1 MNEMFKRYFTVYHLI
16 PIIPVV
22 QIQAAIARDDNTS
35 QTVFIQEVVQKPTR
49 QRFYVL
55 AILFIGLSIIYLD
68 RVNISIIAANTDFLQ
83 EMGLIG
89 KPVYIGLLMSLFL
102 ITYGVS
108 NVILSPLGDLIGPR
122 KAMIMAYAVI
132 SISLLLGGLSSV
144 FGILLGTRILLGIGE
159 GLYYPMQ
166 NTFIKNWF
174 PPEER
179 GRANTAWILGQSLSP
194 AVAMPVFTWI
204 IAEYSWRHT
213 FYFSFVLSLLPL
225 AFIYFF
231 TSNSPR
237 ENKYINKQELNI
249 IEASIPGEMSTTRT
263 NEKTSILS
271 RSKIYLCNY
280 DFWMLLAIFSSNS
293 MLSWGIVTW
302 LPTYLNSERGFSW
315 SGVGWMS
322 SLPFIFGL
330 LFKVIS
336 GIAVDRTG
344 KKGVIMLI
352 SALLCAGGILAG
364 VNITNNY
371 LAAII
376 ISFGIGAS
384 SMQLPCVFTLLQ
396 GMVPGAAISSA
407 AGALNGMAVGFGAL
421 SPVLIGVILSFTHN
435 FYSVMYLLIGI
446 VMIGGLFSLPFAMR
460 RL

>member
-1 MNEMFKRYFTVYHLI
+1 MNS
-16 PIIPVV
+16 
-22 QIQAAIARDDNTS
+22 DNNIS
-35 QTVFIQEVVQKPTR
+35 QRVDIEEIVQKPTR

-55 AILFIGLSIIYLD
+55 AILFISLSVIYLD
-68 RVNISIIAANTDFLQ
+68 RVNISIIAANTQFLQ
-83 EMGLIG
+83 EMDLVG

-108 NVILSPLGDLIGPR
+108 NVVLSPIGDLIGPR
-122 KAMIMAYAVI
+122 KAMLMAYIII
-132 SISLLLGGLSSV
+132 SLSLLLGGLSSI
-144 FGILLGTRILLGIGE
+144 FGVLLGTRILLGVGE

-174 PPEER
+174 PPRER

-213 FYFSFVLSLLPL
+213 FYFSFALSLIPL
-225 AFIYFF
+225 ILLYFF
-231 TSNSPR
+231 ATNTPR
-237 ENKYINKQELNI
+237 ENKYINKHELEI
-249 IEASIPGEMSTTRT
+249 IEESRKPNNLVSNSNKKPSI
-263 NEKTSILS
+263 IS
-271 RSKIYLCNY
+271 RSKIYLCNAN
-280 DFWMLLAIFSSNS
+280 FWMLLIIFSSNS

-302 LPTYLNSERGFSW
+302 LPTYLNTERGFSW
-315 SGVGWMS
+315 SNVGWMS

-330 LFKVIS
+330 LFKIAS

-344 KKGVIMLI
+344 KKGMIMLI
-352 SALLCAGGILAG
+352 SALLCAAGILAG

-371 LAAII
+371 IAAIM

-396 GMVPGAAISSA
+396 SMVPSEAISSA

-421 SPVLIGVILSFTHN
+421 SPVLIGLILSLTHN
-435 FYSVMYLLIGI
+435 FYSVMYLLVGI
-446 VMIGGLFSLPFAMR
+446 VLIGGLVSLFFAVR

>member
-1 MNEMFKRYFTVYHLI
+1 MNGDNNI
-16 PIIPVV
+16 SPIVHIE
-22 QIQAAIARDDNTS
+22 
-35 QTVFIQEVVQKPTR
+35 EVAQKPTR

-55 AILFIGLSIIYLD
+55 AILFISLSVIYLD
-68 RVNISIIAANTDFLQ
+68 RVNISIIAANTQFLH
-83 EMGLIG
+83 EMDLVG
-89 KPVYIGLLMSLFL
+89 KPIYIGLLMSLFL

-108 NVILSPLGDLIGPR
+108 NVVLSPIGDLIGPR
-122 KAMIMAYAVI
+122 KAMLIAYI
-132 SISLLLGGLSSV
+132 IISLSLILGGLSSI
-144 FGILLGTRILLGIGE
+144 FGMLLGTRILLGVGE

-174 PPEER
+174 PPRER

-213 FYFSFVLSLLPL
+213 FYFSFVLSLTPL
-225 AFIYFF
+225 ILIYLFA
-231 TSNSPR
+231 SNTPR
-237 ENKYINKQELNI
+237 ENKYINKHELEI
-249 IEASIPGEMSTTRT
+249 IEESSIT
-263 NEKTSILS
+263 NNLVSHSSEKPSIIT
-271 RSKIYLCNY
+271 RSKIYLFNAN
-280 DFWMLLAIFSSNS
+280 FWMLLIIFSSNS
-293 MLSWGIVTW
+293 MLSWGVVTW
-302 LPTYLNSERGFSW
+302 LPTYLNTERGFSW
-315 SGVGWMS
+315 SNVGWMS

-330 LFKVIS
+330 LFKIAS

-344 KKGVIMLI
+344 KKGMIMLI
-352 SALLCAGGILAG
+352 SALLCAAGILAG

-371 LAAII
+371 IAAIM

-396 GMVPGAAISSA
+396 GMVPSEAISSA

-421 SPVLIGVILSFTHN
+421 SPVLIGLILSLTHN
-435 FYSVMYLLIGI
+435 FYSVMYLLVGI
-446 VMIGGLFSLPFAMR
+446 VLIGGLVSLFFAVR

>member
-1 MNEMFKRYFTVYHLI
+1 MNS
-16 PIIPVV
+16 
-22 QIQAAIARDDNTS
+22 DNNIS
-35 QTVFIQEVVQKPTR
+35 QRVDIEEIVQKPTR

-55 AILFIGLSIIYLD
+55 AILFISLSVIYLD
-68 RVNISIIAANTDFLQ
+68 RVNISIIAANTQFLQ
-83 EMGLIG
+83 EMDLVG

-108 NVILSPLGDLIGPR
+108 NVVLSPIGDLIGPR
-122 KAMIMAYAVI
+122 KAMLMAYIII
-132 SISLLLGGLSSV
+132 SLSLLLGGLSSI
-144 FGILLGTRILLGIGE
+144 FGVLLGTRILLGVGE

-174 PPEER
+174 PPRER

-213 FYFSFVLSLLPL
+213 FYFSFALSLIPL
-225 AFIYFF
+225 ILLYFF
-231 TSNSPR
+231 ATNTPR
-237 ENKYINKQELNI
+237 ENKYINKHELEI
-249 IEASIPGEMSTTRT
+249 IEESRKPNNLVSNS
-263 NEKTSILS
+263 NEKPSIIS
-271 RSKIYLCNY
+271 RSKIYLCNAN
-280 DFWMLLAIFSSNS
+280 FWMLLIIFSSNS

-302 LPTYLNSERGFSW
+302 LPTYLNTERGFSW
-315 SGVGWMS
+315 SNVGWMS

-330 LFKVIS
+330 LFKIAS

-344 KKGVIMLI
+344 KKGMIMLI
-352 SALLCAGGILAG
+352 SALLCAAGILGG

-371 LAAII
+371 IAAIM

-396 GMVPGAAISSA
+396 SMVPSEAISSA

-421 SPVLIGVILSFTHN
+421 SPVLIGLILSLTHN
-435 FYSVMYLLIGI
+435 FYSVMYLLVGI
-446 VMIGGLFSLPFAMR
+446 VLIGGLVSLFFAVR

>member
-1 MNEMFKRYFTVYHLI
+1 MNS
-16 PIIPVV
+16 
-22 QIQAAIARDDNTS
+22 DNNISPRIDVEEIT
-35 QTVFIQEVVQKPTR
+35 QKPTQ
-49 QRFYVL
+49 QRIYVL
-55 AILFIGLSIIYLD
+55 AILFISLSVIYLD
-68 RVNISIIAANTDFLQ
+68 RVNISIIAANTQFLQ
-83 EMGLIG
+83 EMDLVG
-89 KPVYIGLLMSLFL
+89 KPIYIGLLMSLFL
-102 ITYGVS
+102 ITYGIS
-108 NVILSPLGDLIGPR
+108 NVVLSPIGDLIGPR
-122 KAMIMAYAVI
+122 KAMLIAYVI
-132 SISLLLGGLSSV
+132 ISLSLLLGGLSSI
-144 FGILLGTRILLGIGE
+144 FGVLLGTRILLGVGE

-174 PPEER
+174 PPRER

-213 FYFSFVLSLLPL
+213 FYFSFALSLIPL
-225 AFIYFF
+225 ILIYLFA
-231 TSNSPR
+231 TNTPR
-237 ENKYINKQELNI
+237 ENKYINKHEIEI
-249 IEASIPGEMSTTRT
+249 IEESRKSNNVVSNSSEKPSIIT
-263 NEKTSILS
+263 
-271 RSKIYLCNY
+271 RSKIYLCNAN
-280 DFWMLLAIFSSNS
+280 FWMLLIIFSSNS

-302 LPTYLNSERGFSW
+302 LPTYLNTERGFSW
-315 SGVGWMS
+315 SNVGWMS

-330 LFKVIS
+330 LFKIAS

-344 KKGVIMLI
+344 KKGIIMLI
-352 SALLCAGGILAG
+352 SALLCAAGILAG

-371 LAAII
+371 IAAIM

-396 GMVPGAAISSA
+396 GMVPSEAISSA

-421 SPVLIGVILSFTHN
+421 SPVLIGLILSLTHN

-446 VMIGGLFSLPFAMR
+446 VLIGGLVSLLFAVR

>member
-1 MNEMFKRYFTVYHLI
+1 MNGDNNI
-16 PIIPVV
+16 SPIV
-22 QIQAAIARDDNTS
+22 QIE
-35 QTVFIQEVVQKPTR
+35 EVAQKPTR

-55 AILFIGLSIIYLD
+55 AILFISLSVIYLD
-68 RVNISIIAANTDFLQ
+68 RVNISIIAANTQFLQ
-83 EMGLIG
+83 EMDLVG
-89 KPVYIGLLMSLFL
+89 KPIYIGLLMSLFL

-108 NVILSPLGDLIGPR
+108 NVVLSPIGDLIGPR
-122 KAMIMAYAVI
+122 KAMLIAYIII
-132 SISLLLGGLSSV
+132 SLSLLLGGLSGI
-144 FGILLGTRILLGIGE
+144 FGMLLGTRILLGVGE

-174 PPEER
+174 PPRER

-213 FYFSFVLSLLPL
+213 FYFSFVLSLTPL
-225 AFIYFF
+225 ILIYLFA
-231 TSNSPR
+231 SNTPR
-237 ENKYINKQELNI
+237 ENKYINKNELEI
-249 IEASIPGEMSTTRT
+249 IEESSNANNLVSHSSEKPSIIT
-263 NEKTSILS
+263 
-271 RSKIYLCNY
+271 RSKIYLCNAN
-280 DFWMLLAIFSSNS
+280 FWLLLIIFSSNS
-293 MLSWGIVTW
+293 MLSWGVVTW
-302 LPTYLNSERGFSW
+302 LPTYLNTERGFSW
-315 SGVGWMS
+315 SNVGWMS

-330 LFKVIS
+330 LFKIAS

-344 KKGVIMLI
+344 KKGMIMLI
-352 SALLCAGGILAG
+352 SALLCVTGILAG

-371 LAAII
+371 IAAIM

-396 GMVPGAAISSA
+396 GMVPSEAISSA

-421 SPVLIGVILSFTHN
+421 SPVLIGLILSLTHN
-435 FYSVMYLLIGI
+435 FYSVMYLLVGI
-446 VMIGGLFSLPFAMR
+446 VFIGGLVSLFFAVR

>member
-1 MNEMFKRYFTVYHLI
+1 MI
-16 PIIPVV
+16 S
-22 QIQAAIARDDNTS
+22 DNNISSETHTRES
-35 QTVFIQEVVQKPTR
+35 VQKPTR

-55 AILFIGLSIIYLD
+55 AILFFSLSVIYLD
-68 RVNISIIAANTDFLQ
+68 RVNISIIAANTQFLQ
-83 EMGLIG
+83 EMDLVG
-89 KPVYIGLLMSLFL
+89 KPIYIGLLMSLFL

-108 NVILSPLGDLIGPR
+108 NVILSPIGDLIGPR
-122 KAMIMAYAVI
+122 KAMIIAYVI
-132 SISLLLGGLSSV
+132 ISLSLLLGGLSSV
-144 FGILLGTRILLGIGE
+144 FGVLLGTRILLGVGE

-174 PPEER
+174 PPGER

-204 IAEYSWRHT
+204 IAAWSWRHT
-213 FYFSFVLSLLPL
+213 FYFSFVLSVIPL
-225 AFIYFF
+225 VFIYFF
-231 TSNSPR
+231 TSNTPR
-237 ENKYINKQELNI
+237 ECKYINKSELDI
-249 IEASIPGEMSTTRT
+249 IESGITSKESINETRQRP
-263 NEKTSILS
+263 SIIS
-271 RSKIYLCNY
+271 RSKIYLCNAH
-280 DFWMLLAIFSSNS
+280 FWMLLVIFASNS

-302 LPTYLNSERGFSW
+302 LPTYLNTERGFSW
-315 SGVGWMS
+315 TNVGWMS

-330 LFKVIS
+330 LFKIIS
-336 GIAVDRTG
+336 GVVVDRTG
-344 KKGVIMLI
+344 KKGMIMLI
-352 SALLCAGGILAG
+352 SALLCAGSILMG
-364 VNITNNY
+364 VNITNNF

-396 GMVPGAAISSA
+396 GMVPSEAISSA

-421 SPVLIGVILSFTHN
+421 SPVLIGLILSLTHN

-446 VMIGGLFSLPFAMR
+446 VMAGALFSLFFALK

>member
-1 MNEMFKRYFTVYHLI
+1 MNS
-16 PIIPVV
+16 
-22 QIQAAIARDDNTS
+22 DNNIS
-35 QTVFIQEVVQKPTR
+35 QRVDIEEIVQKPTR

-55 AILFIGLSIIYLD
+55 AILFISLSVIYLD
-68 RVNISIIAANTDFLQ
+68 RVNISIIAANTQFLQ
-83 EMGLIG
+83 EMDLVG

-108 NVILSPLGDLIGPR
+108 NVVLSPIGDLIGPR
-122 KAMIMAYAVI
+122 KAMLMAYIII
-132 SISLLLGGLSSV
+132 SLSLLLGGLSSI
-144 FGILLGTRILLGIGE
+144 FGVLLGTRILLGVGE

-174 PPEER
+174 PPRER

-213 FYFSFVLSLLPL
+213 FYFSFALSLIPL
-225 AFIYFF
+225 ILLYFF
-231 TSNSPR
+231 ATNTPR
-237 ENKYINKQELNI
+237 ENKYINKHELEI
-249 IEASIPGEMSTTRT
+249 IEESRKPNNLVSNS
-263 NEKTSILS
+263 NEKPSIIS
-271 RSKIYLCNY
+271 RSKIYLCNAN
-280 DFWMLLAIFSSNS
+280 FWMLLIIFSSNS

-302 LPTYLNSERGFSW
+302 LPTYLNTERGFSW
-315 SGVGWMS
+315 SNVGWMS

-330 LFKVIS
+330 LFKIAS
-336 GIAVDRTG
+336 GIAVDRTD
-344 KKGVIMLI
+344 KKGMIMLI
-352 SALLCAGGILAG
+352 SALLCAAGILVG

-371 LAAII
+371 IAAIM

-384 SMQLPCVFTLLQ
+384 SMQLSCVFTLLQ
-396 GMVPGAAISSA
+396 SMVPSEAISSA

-421 SPVLIGVILSFTHN
+421 SPVLIGLILSLTHN
-435 FYSVMYLLIGI
+435 FYSVMYLLVGI
-446 VMIGGLFSLPFAMR
+446 VLIGGLVSLFFAVR

>member
-1 MNEMFKRYFTVYHLI
+1 MNS
-16 PIIPVV
+16 
-22 QIQAAIARDDNTS
+22 DNNIS
-35 QTVFIQEVVQKPTR
+35 QRVDIEEIVQKPTR

-55 AILFIGLSIIYLD
+55 AILFISLSVIYLD
-68 RVNISIIAANTDFLQ
+68 RVNISIIAANTQFLQ
-83 EMGLIG
+83 EMDLVG

-108 NVILSPLGDLIGPR
+108 NVVLSPIGDLIGPR
-122 KAMIMAYAVI
+122 KAMLMAYIII
-132 SISLLLGGLSSV
+132 SLSLLLGGLSSI
-144 FGILLGTRILLGIGE
+144 FGVLLGTRILLGVGE

-174 PPEER
+174 PPRER

-213 FYFSFVLSLLPL
+213 FYFSFALSLIPL
-225 AFIYFF
+225 ILLYFF
-231 TSNSPR
+231 ATNTPR
-237 ENKYINKQELNI
+237 ENKYINKHELEI
-249 IEASIPGEMSTTRT
+249 IEESRKPNNLVSNS
-263 NEKTSILS
+263 NEKPSIIS
-271 RSKIYLCNY
+271 RSKIYLCNAN
-280 DFWMLLAIFSSNS
+280 FWMLLIIFSSNS

-302 LPTYLNSERGFSW
+302 LPTYLNTERGFSW
-315 SGVGWMS
+315 SNVGWMS

-330 LFKVIS
+330 LFKIAS

-344 KKGVIMLI
+344 KKGMIMLI
-352 SALLCAGGILAG
+352 SALLCAAGILVG

-371 LAAII
+371 IAAIM

-396 GMVPGAAISSA
+396 SMVPSEAISSA

-421 SPVLIGVILSFTHN
+421 SPVLIGLILSLTHN
-435 FYSVMYLLIGI
+435 FYSVMYLLVGI
-446 VMIGGLFSLPFAMR
+446 VLIGGLVSLFFAVR

>member
-1 MNEMFKRYFTVYHLI
+1 MNS
-16 PIIPVV
+16 
-22 QIQAAIARDDNTS
+22 DNNIS
-35 QTVFIQEVVQKPTR
+35 QRVDIEEIVQKPTQ

-55 AILFIGLSIIYLD
+55 AILFISLSVIYLD
-68 RVNISIIAANTDFLQ
+68 RVNISIIAANTQFLQ
-83 EMGLIG
+83 EMDLVG

-108 NVILSPLGDLIGPR
+108 NVVLSPIGDLIGPR
-122 KAMIMAYAVI
+122 KAMLMAYIII
-132 SISLLLGGLSSV
+132 SLSLLLGGLSSI
-144 FGILLGTRILLGIGE
+144 FGVLLGTRILLGVGE

-174 PPEER
+174 PPRER

-213 FYFSFVLSLLPL
+213 FYFSFALSLIPL
-225 AFIYFF
+225 ILLYFF
-231 TSNSPR
+231 ATNTPR
-237 ENKYINKQELNI
+237 ENKYINKHELEI
-249 IEASIPGEMSTTRT
+249 IEESRKPNNLVSNS
-263 NEKTSILS
+263 NEKPSIIS
-271 RSKIYLCNY
+271 RSKIYLCNAN
-280 DFWMLLAIFSSNS
+280 FWMLLIIFSSNS

-302 LPTYLNSERGFSW
+302 LPTYLNTERGFSW
-315 SGVGWMS
+315 SNVGWMS

-330 LFKVIS
+330 LFKIAS

-344 KKGVIMLI
+344 KKGMIMLI
-352 SALLCAGGILAG
+352 SALLCAAGILVG

-371 LAAII
+371 IAAIM

-396 GMVPGAAISSA
+396 SMVPSEAISSA

-421 SPVLIGVILSFTHN
+421 SPVLIGLILSLTHN
-435 FYSVMYLLIGI
+435 FYSVMYLLVGI
-446 VMIGGLFSLPFAMR
+446 VLIGGLVSLFFAVR

>member
-1 MNEMFKRYFTVYHLI
+1 MNS
-16 PIIPVV
+16 
-22 QIQAAIARDDNTS
+22 DNNIS
-35 QTVFIQEVVQKPTR
+35 QRVDIEEITQKPTR

-55 AILFIGLSIIYLD
+55 AILFISLSVIYLD
-68 RVNISIIAANTDFLQ
+68 RVNISIIAANTQFLQ
-83 EMGLIG
+83 EMDLVG
-89 KPVYIGLLMSLFL
+89 KPIYIGLLMSLFL

-108 NVILSPLGDLIGPR
+108 NVVLSPIGDLIGPR
-122 KAMIMAYAVI
+122 KAMLIAYLII
-132 SISLLLGGLSSV
+132 SLSLLLGGLSSI
-144 FGILLGTRILLGIGE
+144 FGVLLGTRILLGVGE

-174 PPEER
+174 PPRER

-213 FYFSFVLSLLPL
+213 FYFSFALSLIPL
-225 AFIYFF
+225 ILIYFF
-231 TSNSPR
+231 ATNTPR
-237 ENKYINKQELNI
+237 ENKYINKHELEI
-249 IEASIPGEMSTTRT
+249 IEESRKSNNLVSNSSEKPSIIT
-263 NEKTSILS
+263 
-271 RSKIYLCNY
+271 RSKIYLCNAN
-280 DFWMLLAIFSSNS
+280 FWMLLIIFSSNS
-293 MLSWGIVTW
+293 MLSWGVVTW
-302 LPTYLNSERGFSW
+302 LPTYLNTERGFSW
-315 SGVGWMS
+315 SNVGWMS

-330 LFKVIS
+330 LFKIAS

-344 KKGVIMLI
+344 KKGMIMLI
-352 SALLCAGGILAG
+352 SALLCAAGILAG

-371 LAAII
+371 IAAIM

-396 GMVPGAAISSA
+396 SMVPSEAISSA

-421 SPVLIGVILSFTHN
+421 SPVLIGLILSLTHN
-435 FYSVMYLLIGI
+435 FYSVMYLLVGI
-446 VMIGGLFSLPFAMR
+446 VLIGGLVSLFFAVR

>member
-1 MNEMFKRYFTVYHLI
+1 MKSNNLL
-16 PIIPVV
+16 
-22 QIQAAIARDDNTS
+22 QAMQNT
-35 QTVFIQEVVQKPTR
+35 TITPKPTR

-55 AILFIGLSIIYLD
+55 AILFISLSVIYLD
-68 RVNISIIAANTDFLQ
+68 RVNISIIAANPQFLN
-83 EMGLIG
+83 EMDLIG
-89 KPVYIGLLMSLFL
+89 KPIYIGLLMSLFL
-102 ITYGVS
+102 ITYGIS

-122 KAMIMAYAVI
+122 KAMIIAYIVI
-132 SISLLLGGLSSV
+132 SLSLLLGGISSI
-144 FGILLGTRILLGIGE
+144 FGFLLATRMLLGVGE

-174 PPEER
+174 PARER

-213 FYFSFVLSLLPL
+213 FYFSFVLSLIPL

-231 TSNSPR
+231 TTNTPR
-237 ENKYINKQELNI
+237 ENKYINKYELEI
-249 IEASIPGEMSTTRT
+249 IEESITTGDLT
-263 NEKTSILS
+263 SSENEKPSIIS
-271 RSKIYLCNY
+271 RSKIYLCNAN
-280 DFWMLLAIFSSNS
+280 FWMLLVIFSSNS

-302 LPTYLNSERGFSW
+302 LPTYLNTERGFSW
-315 SGVGWMS
+315 SNVGWMS

-344 KKGVIMLI
+344 KKGMIMLI
-352 SALLCAGGILAG
+352 SALLCVAGILAG
-364 VNITNNY
+364 VNISNNY
-371 LAAII
+371 IAAIL

-396 GMVPGAAISSA
+396 GMVPSEAISSA

-421 SPVLIGVILSFTHN
+421 SPVLIGFILSLTHN
-435 FYSVMYLLIGI
+435 FYAVMYFLISI
-446 VMIGGLFSLPFAMR
+446 VMIGGLFSLFFATR